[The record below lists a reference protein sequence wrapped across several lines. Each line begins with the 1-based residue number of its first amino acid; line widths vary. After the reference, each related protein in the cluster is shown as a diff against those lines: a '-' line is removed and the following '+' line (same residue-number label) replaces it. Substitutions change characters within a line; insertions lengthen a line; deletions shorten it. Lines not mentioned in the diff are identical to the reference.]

1 MLVAPSPCSSLDTS
15 TSGLSGSSV
24 STQVI
29 PVSNVAY
36 KSAFSTGGR
45 LLDQLRI
52 SLTPKL
58 VQVLVF
64 LQDWLRSEKLKQP
77 GSLEEDLDNLEQI
90 EKDFANEGKD
100 PTIVDV

>member
-1 MLVAPSPCSSLDTS
+1 MLRCCDVL
-15 TSGLSGSSV
+15 
-24 STQVI
+24 VI

-90 EKDFANEGKD
+90 EKGNSVFYY
-100 PTIVDV
+100 IYCLLL